1 MRHRP
6 TVAATALLLVASF
19 GASACAG
26 SDDPGDV
33 SEPESLLTFPDAEP
47 GQIVGLVAVEGDDGP
62 VAVEWLD
69 RLEGTV
75 HRLEL
80 ADDAEP
86 EVVATIPV
94 GTDDDQRGLLGQVV
108 LDGRR
113 FAAWTQPDT
122 YEFVVGEIVDGAP
135 GPIVFSA
142 GEASGGAVGGV
153 LREID
158 GDILLGLGRNTGFDR
173 ESGIGGTMLV
183 IDPDGTVDTEPRVV
197 SEGYTN
203 PWAFAVVDDTE
214 IWVADNAAGED
225 PATGQEDIERIGR
238 ADLLEDRADMTRI
251 VEEGRA
257 PTAMIELT
265 DGRLGICGFL
275 DDELRAYEVVDGE
288 DADPTNPAT
297 IDVPRSEL
305 RRAGSIMPCLTAAT
319 IFDDGTIV
327 TVAITDV
334 GQELLIRRS

>member
-1 MRHRP
+1 MRTRF
-6 TVAATALLLVASF
+6 TAAALLVASLI
-19 GASACAG
+19 AVACSGDDG
-26 SDDPGDV
+26 SG
-33 SEPESLLTFPDAEP
+33 EPSQPEVLFTLPDAQP

-62 VAVEWLD
+62 MAVEWLD

-75 HRLEL
+75 NRLEL
-80 ADDAEP
+80 ENGAEP
-86 EVVATIPV
+86 EVVATVPV

-113 FAAWTQPDT
+113 FAAWTRPDT
-122 YEFVVGEIVDGAP
+122 FEFVVGEIVDGEP

-142 GEASGGAVGGV
+142 GDASGGAVGGV
-153 LREID
+153 LRELD

-183 IDPDGTVDTEPRVV
+183 IDPDGTADAEPRIV

-203 PWAFAVVDDTE
+203 PWAFAVVGGEE

-225 PATGQEDIERIGR
+225 PATGEEDIERIGR
-238 ADLLEDRADMTRI
+238 ADLLPDRADMTRI
-251 VEEGRA
+251 SEAGRA
-257 PTAMIELT
+257 PTTMIELA

-275 DDELRAYEVVDGE
+275 DNELRAYEVVDGA
-288 DADPTNPAT
+288 DADPSNPAT
-297 IDVPRSEL
+297 VDLTRSEL
-305 RRAGSIMPCLTAAT
+305 RRAGSIMPCLTGAT

-327 TVAITDV
+327 TVAISDE
-334 GQELLIRRS
+334 GQQLLIRRA